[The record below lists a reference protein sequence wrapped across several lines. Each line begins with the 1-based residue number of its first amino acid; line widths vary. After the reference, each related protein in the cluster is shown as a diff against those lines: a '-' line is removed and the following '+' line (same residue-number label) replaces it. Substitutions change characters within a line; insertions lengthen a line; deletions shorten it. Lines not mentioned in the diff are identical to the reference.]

1 MLTAILILLSNKSN
15 IKLNRVHA
23 HRPTL
28 SRTTPVST
36 VYILFYCYHKRTY
49 HWAMFPWTAKSLAY
63 GQKCNLR
70 EVTPAEN
77 Y

>member
-23 HRPTL
+23 HTL

-36 VYILFYCYHKRTY
+36 VYILFYCYHKRIY